1 MYWYLKKKKVYFECV
16 YEVKLCFS
24 YIGDGIVF
32 DLIFDFFFLLEVCGR
47 YGVMEKGV
55 CYMVIVKCNICRV
68 FIFFFL
74 EGIL

>member
-1 MYWYLKKKKVYFECV
+1 MYLKKKKRFILNVYMK
-16 YEVKLCFS
+16 VKLCFS

-47 YGVMEKGV
+47 YGVMGKGV